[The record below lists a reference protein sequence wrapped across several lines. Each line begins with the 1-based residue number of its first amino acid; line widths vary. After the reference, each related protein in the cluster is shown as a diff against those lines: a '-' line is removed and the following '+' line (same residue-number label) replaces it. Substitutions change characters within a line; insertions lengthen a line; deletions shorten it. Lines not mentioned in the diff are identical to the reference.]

1 MRPMNRRTFIGS
13 SVAATS
19 LLASPLAWADPILG
33 KRPSPETA
41 AAAEGD
47 RRVSPIGLQ
56 LYTVRNLMKTD
67 LPGTLAKVAAVGYK
81 EVEMAGYF
89 DRSPKEFRAILD
101 SNGLTTPSSHI
112 EYKVWETSMPA
123 VIEAAHTMGQQYLVC
138 AWIEEAQRKTPDGWK
153 HAAELFSR
161 AGQECHKAGI
171 QFCYHNHTFEFVPS
185 PALGGKLP
193 YDFILETTDP
203 KQVRMEMDLCWITVA
218 GADPLA
224 YFARYPGRFPLAHVK
239 DWQGQGGGMDDQ
251 ATRMR
256 DVGQGSIDWKKI
268 FAHSQQAGIKHY
280 FVENDT
286 AKSIE
291 DIAISYKYLSELRY

>member
-1 MRPMNRRTFIGS
+1 MNRRTFIS
-13 SVAATS
+13 SS
-19 LLASPLAWADPILG
+19 LASTTLLVSPLAWPG
-33 KRPSPETA
+33 SR

-89 DRSPKEFRAILD
+89 DRSPKEFRALLD
-101 SNGLTTPSSHI
+101 SNGLTSPSSHTD
-112 EYKVWETSMPA
+112 YASLQTSLPMA
-123 VIEAAHTMGQQYLVC
+123 IDSAHIMGQSYLVC
-138 AWIEEAQRKTPDGWK
+138 PMIPDLQRKEADDWK
-153 HAAELFSR
+153 R
-161 AGQECHKAGI
+161 TAGVFNKAGEECHKAGI
-171 QFCYHNHTFEFVPS
+171 QFCYHNHTFEFMPAA
-185 PALGGKLP
+185 ALGGKLP
-193 YDFILETTDP
+193 YDFILENTDP
-203 KQVRMEMDLCWITVA
+203 KNVRMEMDLCWITVA

-224 YFARYPGRFPLAHVK
+224 YFAKYPGRFPLVHVK
-239 DWQGQGGGMDDQ
+239 DWQGQGGTMEDQ

-256 DVGQGSIDWKKI
+256 DVGQGSIDWKHI
-268 FAHSQQAGIKHY
+268 FAHSEQAGIKHY

-291 DIAISYKYLSELRY
+291 DIRISYEYLTNLRY